1 MTKSLLAALLL
12 PAVALLAASP
22 CRGQSATT
30 IEGKNLMATN
40 VTTST
45 VPRSS
50 SLVEAPEPVL
60 TGFAAGPGDPAMG
73 IYPVQSPEAMKK
85 DQRFHML
92 DWSLLGASAMT
103 RVLDFTST
111 EKALTEPQYFHEAI
125 LPNALVKNKP
135 AFAAFQAGTVAVNY
149 EAYRFLL
156 HHNMR
161 GIARVSQYMYVGV
174 MTFQVAH
181 NYQLLGSVPGN

>member
-1 MTKSLLAALLL
+1 MTKSHLAALLL
-12 PAVALLAASP
+12 PAFVLSLVSP
-22 CRGQSATT
+22 CRGQISTVD
-30 IEGKNLMATN
+30 GKNLIAEN
-40 VTTST
+40 VVTTSS
-45 VPRSS
+45 VPSSS
-50 SLVEAPEPVL
+50 SLVDAPRPVL
-60 TGFAAGPGDPAMG
+60 AGFTIEAADPAEG
-73 IYPVQSPEAMKK
+73 VYPVQNPEAVKK
-85 DQRFHML
+85 DHGFHML
-92 DWSLLGASAMT
+92 DWSLLGAAAAT

-149 EAYRFLL
+149 EAYRFLV

-161 GIARVSQYMYVGV
+161 SIARVSQYMYVGV

-181 NYQLLGSVPGN
+181 NYQLLANPPAN